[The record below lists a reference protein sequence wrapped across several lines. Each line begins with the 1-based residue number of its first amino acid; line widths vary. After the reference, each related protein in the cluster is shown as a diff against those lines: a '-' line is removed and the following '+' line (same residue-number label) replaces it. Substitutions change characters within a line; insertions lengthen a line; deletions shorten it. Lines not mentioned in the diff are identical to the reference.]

1 MRSRFLDVLA
11 GDQQR
16 LLLGRCTRARYR
28 SGAFVFH
35 AGEAGDTL
43 HLIAKGRV
51 AIQAGG
57 WGAEPVT
64 LAILGSGEVFGELS
78 LLGEPRRTATVKAL
92 EPTETLILRSADFH
106 QLRADEP
113 KVNDFLIGILTA
125 QIRRLTQQVVENA
138 EVPAA
143 TRVYRQLLKMAE
155 IFGATEPGRDMPV
168 TQDQVASMA
177 SVGLRL
183 TNKVIADARTAGLL
197 ATGRGR
203 ITVLDYQ
210 GLSRRAR

>member
-11 GDQQR
+11 EDQQR
-16 LLLGRCTRARYR
+16 LLLGRCARARFR
-28 SGAFVFH
+28 GGSFVFH

-43 HLIAKGRV
+43 HIIAKGRV

-57 WGAEPVT
+57 WAGDPVT

-78 LLGEPRRTATVKAL
+78 LIGEPRRSASVKAL
-92 EPTETLILRSADFH
+92 EPTETLILRSADF
-106 QLRADEP
+106 QDLREQEP

-143 TRVYRQLLKMAE
+143 TRVYRQLVKMADL
-155 IFGATEPGRDMPV
+155 FGATEAGQDLPV

-183 TNKVIADARTAGLL
+183 TNKVIADARAAGLVT
-197 ATGRGR
+197 TGRGR
-203 ITVLDYQ
+203 ITVVDYP
-210 GLSRRAR
+210 GLVRRAR